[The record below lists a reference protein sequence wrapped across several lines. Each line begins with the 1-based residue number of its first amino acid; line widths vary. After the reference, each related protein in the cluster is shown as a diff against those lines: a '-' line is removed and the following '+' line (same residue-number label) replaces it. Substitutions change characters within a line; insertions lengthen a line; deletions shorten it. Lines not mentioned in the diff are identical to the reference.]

1 MGGQTVETL
10 NYCVL
15 ADFYD
20 ALVKDEEATNQWVAY
35 TKQRVKGKKILE
47 LACGSGEITLALAD
61 EGYQLDALD
70 LSGEMINRARL
81 KDTANKICYMQ
92 GDMLDL
98 SAYGTY
104 DAILCYCD
112 SINYLHP
119 DQLDILFSEVSRHLN
134 ENGIF
139 LFDMHTPGRLIEF
152 EEPFIEEGWIDTTAY
167 QWAIESDS
175 QRVIHHFRFYFADG
189 HVITETHVQH
199 VFDLDVITRK
209 LATFGFG
216 VSVTSDFEEPADHE
230 AEKYFI
236 CARKGDIL

>member
-1 MGGQTVETL
+1 MGGQTVETV
-10 NYCVL
+10 NYSVL

-20 ALVKDEEATNQWVAY
+20 KLVKDEEATKQWVAY
-35 TKQRVKGKKILE
+35 TKQRVKGKNILE

-70 LSGEMINRARL
+70 LSAEMISRACI
-81 KDTANKICYMQ
+81 KDKTGKVRFRQ

-112 SINYLHP
+112 SINYLQP
-119 DQLDILFSEVSRHLN
+119 DQLDILFGEVTRHLA
-134 ENGIF
+134 ENGVF
-139 LFDMHTPGRLIEF
+139 LFDMHTPERLIEF

-167 QWAIESDS
+167 QWAIESDN
-175 QRVIHHFRFYFADG
+175 QRIIHHFRFYFADG
-189 HVITETHVQH
+189 PVISETHVQH
-199 VFDLDVITRK
+199 VFDQDDVIRK
-209 LATFGFG
+209 LAGFSFG
-216 VSVTSDFEEPADHE
+216 VRVTSDFEEPADHA

-236 CARKGDIL
+236 CAVKGESI